1 MVIIPSS
8 KAYEPI
14 KETEQEMLADKIDED
29 ADEGADEGNF
39 ATSLIEP
46 KMEVI

>member
-14 KETEQEMLADKIDED
+14 KETEQDNNPDKIDD
-29 ADEGADEGNF
+29 DGDDDDNF
-39 ATSLIEP
+39 AATLTEP
-46 KMEVI
+46 KMEVS

>member
-14 KETEQEMLADKIDED
+14 KETEQENNGDKIDED
-29 ADEGADEGNF
+29 GDDEGSF
-39 ATSLIEP
+39 AATLTEP
-46 KMEVI
+46 KMEVN